1 MKIQMVSIFVKKKKK
16 MEINML
22 KIKHIVQTGS
32 TVIIEGN
39 IEILF
44 IAYLI

>member
-1 MKIQMVSIFVKKKKK
+1 MKIQMVSIFVKKKKMK
-16 MEINML
+16 INML
-22 KIKHIVQTGS
+22 KIKHIVRTGT

>member
-1 MKIQMVSIFVKKKKK
+1 MVSIFVKKKKK
-16 MEINML
+16 MKINML
-22 KIKHIVQTGS
+22 KIKHIVQAGT

>member
-1 MKIQMVSIFVKKKKK
+1 MKIQMVSIFVKKKKMK
-16 MEINML
+16 INML
-22 KIKHIVQTGS
+22 KIKHIVQAGT
-32 TVIIEGN
+32 TVIIKGN